1 MATTVDS
8 RFRSRGPS
16 LRVRLILV
24 TAIAVAWLGGCSDSP
39 TGTVC
44 DGACSNPQGLIVSNA
59 FPAPGLAAGMATAR
73 VSGVPANSLG
83 GSLTYVSLVPGTVPT
98 GSHAIVRRV
107 GDAASLTTAVID
119 GGFDP
124 VPFAAQTGDS
134 IEVVVT
140 DAGGARRFEARA
152 AVGVARAPV
161 VVRTDPPPKK
171 RDVPLNAAIVIV
183 FSEPIAPAS
192 LTPSS
197 VQVLRGSTPVTGTV
211 GLLGGTT
218 AAVVFTPAAPL
229 EPNTDYRL
237 VVTRAVRDLENE
249 PLSADTSVPFRTG
262 TAVVGPTS
270 LVRVY
275 PDTATLRATAQLQLY
290 VVSLDSMALPVTGR
304 PVTWSS
310 DNPTVASVSVAGLVT
325 GLAAGQAH
333 IRAEVDGQA
342 GVAAV
347 RVGELGSVQV
357 APDSALVLTGL
368 TTTLTA
374 VLRDGAGG
382 LLPPGTVSWR
392 SSDAGVATVTGRP
405 DGTAIVT
412 AIAAGI
418 ATITATAEEKNGTA
432 AVTVVTSLPGTS
444 SGLIAFE
451 AIEKIWIM
459 NADGSFPTVLADNV
473 AWRSGVS
480 RSVTWAPDGRR
491 IAFTGAGTDT
501 TTKTEIYAMKVD
513 GSGLTRLTFGTTSA
527 WDPDWSPDGTQIAF
541 VSDRSGSSEIYEMNA
556 DGSGVRQLTGLQGA
570 LAPAWS
576 PDGSKIALA
585 QAGNIIYV
593 MNADGSGLTR
603 LSDPNASDHDPAWS
617 RDGAKIVFGT
627 YREGNYS
634 VIYSMNPDGSGATRL
649 TEGSQPT
656 WSPNQRIAFVQ
667 GAGTS
672 SAELWAM
679 NGDGSGLTRLGGSPE
694 GFFGGARPAWS
705 PPAAQL
711 PIPLTIQKAPI
722 NSGDGQADTVLAT
735 LRRPLRVLVQR
746 YGVPAPGIAV
756 SWFSPNGG
764 LSAGTTVT
772 DASGIASVSFTLV
785 QYPGVTANPITIAAT
800 VPGAAG
806 SPVPFHVT
814 ARSGNPV
821 RVISLYGPTDNGIG
835 VVNGP
840 LYYGVTLTDAYGN
853 PAYGTATRIDWSV
866 TAGGGAIAPAH
877 DTIRADHWAST
888 AMRTLGPDEG
898 LQAARAMATD
908 LAGSP
913 QLTFSARAVT
923 AIVNIGLNTEN
934 DSSLICLPAFEPA
947 DVTVSVGHTVAWL
960 TVCEPFPQ
968 LYPHNVTFE
977 DDLTPPTSSGT
988 GVVKHFRT
996 FAAPGVY
1003 RYRCTLH
1010 STDFTH
1016 GEVGTVTVQ

>member
-1 MATTVDS
+1 MKADLNRLARAGVALAAVTV
-8 RFRSRGPS
+8 
-16 LRVRLILV
+16 
-24 TAIAVAWLGGCSDSP
+24 VAWFVGCSDNPGGPCS
-39 TGTVC
+39 
-44 DGACSNPQGLIVSNA
+44 ACPPPSLGLNVSNPIPGT
-59 FPAPGLAAGMATAR
+59 GLAVGAAPVHA
-73 VSGVPANSLG
+73 SGALANG
-83 GSLTYVSLVPGTVPT
+83 ADVVYVSLAPGTVPT
-98 GSHAIVRRV
+98 GSRAIVRRL
-107 GDAASLTTAVID
+107 GDSNSLTTAVTD

-124 VPFAAQTGDS
+124 VPVDAQVRDS
-134 IEVVVT
+134 IEVLVT
-140 DAGGARRFEARA
+140 DGVGGTVLQLRA
-152 AVGVARAPV
+152 AVAAARPPV

-382 LLPPGTVSWR
+382 LLPLGTVSWS

-418 ATITATAEEKNGTA
+418 ATITATAEDKSGTA
-432 AVTVVTSLPGTS
+432 AVKVVTSLPGTS

-473 AWRSGVS
+473 VWRSGVS
-480 RSVTWAPDGRR
+480 RAITWSPDGRT
-491 IAFTGAGTDT
+491 IAFAGAGTDT
-501 TTKTEIYAMKVD
+501 TTKTEIYGMKVD
-513 GSGLTRLTFGTTSA
+513 GSGLTRLTFGTASA
-527 WDPDWSPDGTQIAF
+527 WDPDWSPDGSRIAF
-541 VSDRSGSSEIYEMNA
+541 VSDRSGTSEIHVMNA
-556 DGSGVRQLTGLQGA
+556 DGSGVKQLTNIQGA

-576 PDGSKIALA
+576 PDGRRIAFTL
-585 QAGNIIYV
+585 AGNIIYV
-593 MNADGSGLTR
+593 MNADGSGLSR

-617 RDGAKIVFGT
+617 PDGAKIVFGT

-634 VIYSMNPDGSGATRL
+634 VIYSMNADGSGATRL

-672 SAELWAM
+672 SAQLWAI
-679 NGDGSGLTRLGGSPE
+679 NDDGSSLTRLGGSPE
-694 GFFGGARPAWS
+694 GLFGVARPAWS
-705 PPAAQL
+705 PVTAQL
-711 PIPLTIQKAPI
+711 PAPVTIQKAPT
-722 NSGDGQADTVLAT
+722 NSGDGQTDTVFAT
-735 LRRPLRVLVQR
+735 LRIPLRVLVQR
-746 YGVPAPGIAV
+746 YGAPAPGVAISWAV
-756 SWFSPNGG
+756 LETAGG
-764 LSAGTTVT
+764 TLSATTTIT
-772 DASGIASVSFTLV
+772 DATGIASVSETL
-785 QYPGVTANPITIAAT
+785 GSIITYSGASPLVEAT

-806 SPVPFHVT
+806 SPVRFKATVNP
-814 ARSGNPV
+814 GNPTTLV
-821 RVISLYGPTDNGIG
+821 PLWGNSSVGLVSMPTS
-835 VVNGP
+835 
-840 LYYGVTLTDAYGN
+840 YGVRATDAYGN
-853 PAYGTATRIDWSV
+853 TALTTRTRIDWAV
-866 TAGGGAIAPAH
+866 TTGGGSITPAE
-877 DTIRADHWAST
+877 DTTLAGDASAT
-888 AMRTLGPDEG
+888 HTLGPDEG
-898 LQAARAMATD
+898 TQTATATASE
-908 LAGSP
+908 LLGSP
-913 QLTFSARAVT
+913 QMTFTTRAVT
-923 AIVNIGLNTEN
+923 AIVWVSNVGDEATGTCLNVFDAAN
-934 DSSLICLPAFEPA
+934 
-947 DVTVSVGHTVAWL
+947 VTVSAGRTVAWL
-960 TVCEPFPQ
+960 FGECASARA
-968 LYPHNVTFE
+968 HNVTFE
-977 DDLTPPTSSGT
+977 DDPDPPTSSPT
-988 GVVKHFRT
+988 QYPIRHFRT
-996 FAAPGVY
+996 FATPGVY

-1016 GEVGTVTVQ
+1016 GEVGTVVVQ